1 MRGRQRWTAGE
12 RAELV
17 AEYLLV
23 RHGQKGPWLA
33 QRGIDSRMMASW
45 RTAFF
50 FGDLERE
57 LVPRD
62 TSSMSPLDGVRMRQ
76 MEALLQQ
83 EREARAADQV
93 RHVEEVDRLSQA
105 NEALGKAIGLLH
117 DHVVKREP
125 MDESS
130 PKPTRRTTKRSS

>member
-1 MRGRQRWTAGE
+1 MRGKQRWAAAE

-17 AEYLLV
+17 AEYLLIK
-23 RHGQKGPWLA
+23 HGQKGPWLA
-33 QRGIDSRMMASW
+33 ERGINPRAMASW

-62 TSSMSPLDGVRMRQ
+62 TSLMSPSDGVRMKQ
-76 MEALLQQ
+76 LEAVLRQ
-83 EREARAADQV
+83 EREARAADQA
-93 RHVEEVDRLSQA
+93 RHAKEVDRLSQA

-125 MDESS
+125 TDASS
-130 PKPTRRTTKRSS
+130 PKSTRRTTTRSS